1 MKTEEL
7 REMPE
12 VELQARNR
20 ELRADLF
27 HMSLNNS
34 LDKLEKP
41 HRIQQLRK
49 DIARVETLLNSK
61 PADLAANQIFTACKS
76 TATNE
81 QAITEVVSQITSL
94 EEWNR
99 LREAFSARY
108 SDFHKGDLN
117 QCLEQELSPNGKWN
131 ALINPLRERGIEILG
146 LSKVDE
152 SAERIFTA
160 CQGADADAEGIR
172 RAMTMVESR
181 WDWMATVRAFR
192 QRHGDFNDGDLMKSL
207 DQKLSAAEMT
217 EYVVEPLRAN
227 GIENKEKPAE
237 QTEATVSE

>member
-27 HMSLNNS
+27 HMNLHNS

-41 HRIQQLRK
+41 HRIRQLRK

-76 TATNE
+76 TSTNE
-81 QAITEVVSQITSL
+81 QAITEVVSQIKSL
-94 EEWNR
+94 EEWNHV
-99 LREAFSARY
+99 REAFRARH
-108 SDFHKGDLN
+108 SDFHEGNLI
-117 QCLEQELSPNGKWN
+117 QCLKQELSPNEKWKV
-131 ALINPLRERGIEILG
+131 LIDPLRERGIEILG

-152 SAERIFTA
+152 AADRIFTA
-160 CQGADADAEGIR
+160 CEGVGTDEEGIR
-172 RAMTMVESR
+172 RAMRMLESR

-192 QRHGDFNDGDLMKSL
+192 QRHGDFNDGDLMKCL
-207 DQKLSAAEMT
+207 DQELSAAEMT
-217 EYVVEPLRAN
+217 EYVVEPLRVN
-227 GIENKEKPAE
+227 GIEIQEKPAE